1 MPGRDRSL
9 AMELAQEWMGWALAD
24 PAISEMEGDEQ

>member
-9 AMELAQEWMGWALAD
+9 AVESAQEWMGRALAD
-24 PAISEMEGDEQ
+24 LAISEMEGDEQ